1 MKKIFAPI
9 LALAL
14 TLVLAPLAL
23 ANTASLPST
32 TLEYDEIA
40 ELVKTENLQME
51 IMRQSLI
58 IPENAKEDMEQAE
71 TGIGNQKMAFISAIS
86 TLNTIAKNTEDPNIA
101 AIAKATIAALQVSMS
116 TLESLDFDAIDQQV
130 AQLNVQE
137 DQLEL
142 TLINAAQQLFVGYHQ
157 IKDAIAQ
164 TLLNR
169 PLLEED
175 LRLAQVALDSKTGTA
190 LAVAEAK
197 LALSEFDSSIRQM
210 ENQAAQMLPQLKM
223 MVAWPQDLQFNL
235 GDMPKPDLN
244 YANKIDTA
252 ADILLAQENSFA
264 IKGYQIEMQYNS
276 DKDADR
282 ISQLNI
288 DATMQTIAMAIDTQ
302 YLVIQDKL
310 NTLTLEQERLVV
322 AEARIEQTRLQN
334 ELGLVPAIAL
344 QAEETALLTMQNNLK
359 AANSELFWQIEY
371 YKALVAGLDAGGMG
385 N

>member
-1 MKKIFAPI
+1 MKKIFTPI

-14 TLVLAPLAL
+14 IFSLAPAAL
-23 ANTASLPST
+23 ANAATLPST

-58 IPENAKEDMEQAE
+58 IPENAKEDMERAE

-86 TLNTIAKNTEDPNIA
+86 TLSTIAKNTDNSDTKVIA
-101 AIAKATIAALQVSMS
+101 NATIAALQVSMS
-116 TLESLDFDAIDQQV
+116 TLEGLDFDAIDQQV

-142 TLINAAQQLFVGYHQ
+142 TLINASQQLFVGYHQ

-175 LRLAQVALDSKTGTA
+175 LRLAQVALDSQTGTA

-235 GDMPKPDLN
+235 GAMPKPDIN

-264 IKGYQIEMQYNS
+264 IKGYQIEMQYTS

-288 DATMQTIAMAIDTQ
+288 DSTMQTIAMAIDTQ

-310 NTLTLEQERLVV
+310 NTLTLEQERLTV
-322 AEARIEQTRLQN
+322 AEAKIEQTRLQN

-344 QAEETALLTMQNNLK
+344 QAEETALLTSQNNLK
-359 AANSELFWQIEY
+359 VANAELFWEIEY
-371 YKALVAGLDAGGMG
+371 YKALIAGLDAGGM